1 MLENVSHIIISS
13 QICLL
18 NNGSVEEIG
27 SMNNEQF
34 FWYMFSQWAVAA
46 GTIVVAIVALW
57 GHIIRARWFG
67 PKLRIALKN
76 PKGEVSMFS
85 DGVVSR
91 YYHLRV
97 LNERRASPAHNV
109 RVVIKALYR
118 PNADGSMSQS
128 PLSGPLQLAWQFQ
141 GSNPQ
146 FQTIGAESTCDL
158 GFLRQGEPFNLSAL
172 FRSISFDPT
181 VQQGQKAIVVL
192 MALSDEGES
201 NELKLEIAWDGVWSE
216 DSDVIV
222 RHMVVKQLNGRT
234 DR

>member
-1 MLENVSHIIISS
+1 MKDA
-13 QICLL
+13 
-18 NNGSVEEIG
+18 
-27 SMNNEQF
+27 QF
-34 FWYMFSQWAVAA
+34 FWYMVSQWAVAA

-67 PKLRIALKN
+67 SKLRLALKN

-97 LNERRASPAHNV
+97 WNDRRASPAHNV

-118 PNADGSMSQS
+118 PSADGTMSLT

-158 GFLRQGEPFNLSAL
+158 GFLRQGEPFSLSTL
-172 FRSISFDPT
+172 FRHISFDPA
-181 VQQGQKAIVVL
+181 VRERQKAIVALV
-192 MALSDEGES
+192 ALSDEGES
-201 NELKLEIAWDGVWSE
+201 NELKLEIAWDGIWSE
-216 DSDVIV
+216 DSDEIV
-222 RHMVVKQLNGRT
+222 KHIVVKQLNGRT
-234 DR
+234 SR

>member
-1 MLENVSHIIISS
+1 MEVI
-13 QICLL
+13 
-18 NNGSVEEIG
+18 VA
-27 SMNNEQF
+27 MNNDQF
-34 FWYMFSQWAVAA
+34 FWYMVSQWAVAA

-67 PKLRIALKN
+67 PKLRLALKN

-97 LNERRASPAHNV
+97 WNERRASPAQNV

-118 PNADGSMSQS
+118 PSADGTMSQT

-158 GFLRQGEPFNLSAL
+158 GFLRRGEPFILSTL
-172 FRSISFDPT
+172 FRHISFDPA
-181 VQQGQKAIVVL
+181 VQQRQKAIVVL
-192 MALSDEGES
+192 VALSDEGES

-216 DSDVIV
+216 DSDEIV
-222 RHMVVKQLNGRT
+222 KHMVVKQLNAGAGR
-234 DR
+234 